1 MSKITPLRKLRA
13 APDEAT
19 RVSNLEVRLAED
31 RDEIEAAMAL
41 RYRIFYEEMAARPTP
56 EIAARGLDFD
66 RYDEVCDHL
75 LVVDND
81 QLGAENRVVGTYR
94 LIRRAMAAQ
103 VGSFYSESE
112 YDITQLKEYPGEILE
127 LGRSCVHASY
137 RTRGTMQL
145 LWKGIADYVWKY
157 DVALMFGCA
166 SLPSTDP
173 KAHAVALT
181 YLYHY
186 HLAPPR
192 LRARA
197 LDHRFVEMRALD
209 PATINPRKAL
219 TELPPLIKGY
229 LRLGGFVGDG
239 AVIDHQF
246 NTTDVQILV
255 KTGWVTEKYREHF
268 SADRIAKSGGA
279 LD

>member
-166 SLPSTDP
+166 SLPGTDP